1 METQIK
7 DIGVTEFKKMISDT
21 VRESMEEYLEDILCL
36 HNPKYIRSIKKARE
50 DYKKG
55 DYKSFKEIFNV

>member
-36 HNPKYIRSIKKARE
+36 HNTKYIQSIKKARE